1 MISTARPRTCAA
13 ATSLPEDPDFIDLSS
28 ADPDRYGLSR
38 NAGITLKDKDVSRSK
53 GLLKYRW
60 FQKKDWQEEVKR
72 VLSSG
77 LKCELDALANKDVL
91 EPERQRLVSLHV
103 VSGL

>member
-1 MISTARPRTCAA
+1 M
-13 ATSLPEDPDFIDLSS
+13 
-28 ADPDRYGLSR
+28 SR
-38 NAGITLKDKDVSRSK
+38 AK

-60 FQKKDWQEEVKR
+60 FQKKDWPEEIKR
-72 VLSSG
+72 VLSSSFQYA
-77 LKCELDALANKDVL
+77 LDALANKDVL

>member
-1 MISTARPRTCAA
+1 
-13 ATSLPEDPDFIDLSS
+13 
-28 ADPDRYGLSR
+28 
-38 NAGITLKDKDVSRSK
+38 VSRAK

-60 FQKKDWQEEVKR
+60 FQKKDWPEEIKR

-77 LKCELDALANKDVL
+77 FQYALDALANKDFL

>member
-1 MISTARPRTCAA
+1 M
-13 ATSLPEDPDFIDLSS
+13 
-28 ADPDRYGLSR
+28 SR
-38 NAGITLKDKDVSRSK
+38 AK

-60 FQKKDWQEEVKR
+60 FQRKDWPEEIKR
-72 VLSSG
+72 VLSSSFQY
-77 LKCELDALANKDVL
+77 ELDALANKDVL

>member
-1 MISTARPRTCAA
+1 
-13 ATSLPEDPDFIDLSS
+13 
-28 ADPDRYGLSR
+28 
-38 NAGITLKDKDVSRSK
+38 
-53 GLLKYRW
+53 
-60 FQKKDWQEEVKR
+60 